1 LREELEQAAS
11 NHPDRLK
18 LWYTIDRPNEGTQ
31 KKINGKRR
39 ISFCND
45 ADITGWQYS
54 SGFVSAEMI
63 AEKLF
68 PPAEDTFVVL
78 CGQYT
83 FYLFLFY
90 SFE

>member
-1 LREELEQAAS
+1 MKVR
-11 NHPDRLK
+11 K
-18 LWYTIDRPNEGTQ
+18 

-83 FYLFLFY
+83 FDLFLFFFH
-90 SFE
+90 SNDSLVNKFLCF